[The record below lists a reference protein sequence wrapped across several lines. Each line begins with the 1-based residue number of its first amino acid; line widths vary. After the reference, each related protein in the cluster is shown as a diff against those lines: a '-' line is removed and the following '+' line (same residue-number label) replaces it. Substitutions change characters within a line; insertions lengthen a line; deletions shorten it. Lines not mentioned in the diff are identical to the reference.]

1 MFADSKNPL
10 AADLIKEFKAISID
24 KSSRQNHGPA
34 KQNISKVTQSI
45 DSPSNI
51 LPSHLRTKENERSKD
66 EIPTNSDKP
75 DIFKRYSVNMI
86 DLSPD
91 GENKTLTPST
101 KAKHS
106 KSSKPRVSKKL
117 DKILALKAKSKPVSL
132 PSASTLKEQRTKSVH
147 NIVAEDTTNEQ
158 GEVVFQRSVSLDSW
172 DSDDDDELEEGEEA
186 GYGSFYEEPNSPGS
200 LISNIDSPSS
210 NASKR
215 SYFPASFRFKRG
227 SSDSGKIFCYLKY

>member
-24 KSSRQNHGPA
+24 KSTRQNHGPA
-34 KQNISKVTQSI
+34 KKSISNVTQSI

-51 LPSHLRTKENERSKD
+51 LPSHLRTNESERSRD

-91 GENKTLTPST
+91 SENKTFAPST
-101 KAKHS
+101 KSKNL

-117 DKILALKAKSKPVSL
+117 DKILALKAKSKPVPL
-132 PSASTLKEQRTKSVH
+132 PSSQPVKEHRTKSVQ
-147 NIVAEDTTNEQ
+147 NTLTEGNTNEQ
-158 GEVVFQRSVSLDSW
+158 GALVLQRSVSLDSW
-172 DSDDDDELEEGEEA
+172 DSDDDESEIGEEG
-186 GYGSFYEEPNSPGS
+186 GYGSFYEEPNSPAS
-200 LISNIDSPSS
+200 LISNIDSPTSI
-210 NASKR
+210 ASKR
-215 SYFPASFRFKRG
+215 GYFPASFRFKRG
-227 SSDSGKIFCYLKY
+227 SSDSGKIY